1 MAFAFD
7 LISDLHLETWPQDI
21 IWQGLAT
28 SPVCVVAGDV
38 CRNRD
43 LLIDTLRA
51 LGKAY
56 QIVFYI
62 DGNDEHKDHYSNL
75 SYSYADLAKR
85 INGIP
90 NVVYLQDNVGVV
102 DGVAI
107 LGTNG
112 WWAFDFDLAVDATD
126 SASWY
131 KDRQHIDNTCIKHIA
146 HMAGQD
152 AAYMF
157 NSVQRLQTHLD
168 IRHIVMVS
176 HTVPDPELI
185 SHDISVAGTPRFNVM
200 GNRHLGLALSADT
213 EQKIHTWCFGH
224 YHGSVDQI
232 RSGVRYVNNC
242 RGRGDTA
249 YGQHVYYPRRIVID

>member
-7 LISDLHLETWPQDI
+7 LISDLHLETWPVDI
-21 IWQGLAT
+21 VWEGLPT

-38 CRNRD
+38 CRDRD
-43 LLIDTLRA
+43 LLVDTLYQ
-51 LGKAY
+51 LGQAY

-75 SYSYADLAKR
+75 GYSYADLVQR
-85 INGIP
+85 IQGIP

-112 WWAFDFDLAVDATD
+112 WWGFDFDLTVDAT
-126 SASWY
+126 ACGSWY
-131 KDRQHIDNTCIKHIA
+131 KEKFHLENESIKA
-146 HMAGQD
+146 MARLASQD
-152 AAYMF
+152 AAYLF
-157 NSVQRLQTHLD
+157 NSVQRLQTHPD
-168 IRHIVMVS
+168 IQHIVMVT
-176 HTVPDPELI
+176 HTAPNPDLL
-185 SHDISVAGTPRFNVM
+185 SHDIGIAGRPQFNIL
-200 GNRHLGLALSADT
+200 GNRHLSLALAADT
-213 EQKIHTWCFGH
+213 EKKIHTWCFGH

-242 RGRGDTA
+242 RGRGDTN
-249 YGQHVYYPRRIVID
+249 YGQYVYYPRRIVID